1 MSGHHATPGPATG
14 AGGKATP
21 ATTSPAA
28 GGREP
33 GAGSVTLV
41 GAGPGDPSLITLRG
55 LEALRVA
62 EVVVVDRLAPRELL
76 DHCPPGVEVIDVAKR
91 PGRHLVPQDGID
103 ALLVE
108 RARSGARVVRLKGGD
123 PFVLGRGGEE
133 VQACRAAG
141 VEVEV
146 VPGVTSAVAVPAA
159 AGIPVTHRGLAR
171 GFSVVSAHEDLI
183 STVPARRDHT
193 LVLLMGVTHL
203 ARSVSILLGRGADPL
218 TPAAVVE
225 NGLRPEQRVTTTL
238 LRCLSEVAASVG
250 IAAPAVIVLG
260 DVVTLGPDWD
270 RRIVTGA

>member
-1 MSGHHATPGPATG
+1 MSGRRATTAPPGPG
-14 AGGKATP
+14 
-21 ATTSPAA
+21 SPTAP
-28 GGREP
+28 GEP
-33 GAGSVTLV
+33 RARGSVALV
-41 GAGPGDPSLITLRG
+41 GAGPGEASLITVRG
-55 LEALRVA
+55 LDLLRRA
-62 EVVVVDRLAPRELL
+62 DVVVIDRLAPHELL
-76 DHCPPGVEVIDVAKR
+76 EHCPPGAEVIDVSKR
-91 PGRHLVPQDGID
+91 PGHHLVPQDGID

-108 RARSGARVVRLKGGD
+108 RARGGARVVRLKGGD

-133 VQACRAAG
+133 VQACREAG
-141 VEVEV
+141 IDVEV

-225 NGLRPEQRVTTTL
+225 SGLRPDQRVTTTI
-238 LRCLSEVAASVG
+238 LRCLTEVAASVG
-250 IAAPAVIVLG
+250 VAAPAVIVLG
-260 DVVTLGPDWD
+260 DVVTLSPLWEH
-270 RRIVTGA
+270 RVITGS